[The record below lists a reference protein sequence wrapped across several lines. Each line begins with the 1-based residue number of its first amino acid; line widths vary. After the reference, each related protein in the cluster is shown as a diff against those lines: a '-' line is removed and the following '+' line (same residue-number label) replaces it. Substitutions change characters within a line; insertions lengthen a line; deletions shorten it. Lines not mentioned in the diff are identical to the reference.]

1 MKELTKKFS
10 LNLIRFIPFTL
21 LVSVL
26 GLIIL
31 PKDMLKEFFIA
42 LILIFM
48 GVFLID
54 LGSKSAI
61 SRIASDTSKVVL
73 KKRKI
78 VFYIFMAFVLGVIV
92 AVSEPNTWIMS
103 RYLNG
108 FISEWIFILS
118 VAIGIGIMLI
128 IAMLRILFK
137 ASIKSVFI
145 ILYLATLT
153 IAAITSIRNPEMVL
167 LAFDSGGVIPGLV
180 LIPALIGF
188 GVGISNLRSDKE
200 ASSNAFG
207 IVGIVSLGPILTLL
221 LIGLFYEIENIGLT
235 PYSMIEY
242 FLYYL
247 LLMAILLIPILII
260 HIVSNY
266 KRLKTEKVYF
276 IKKTIAYL
284 YTYLGI
290 VLILTGING
299 GLIDTARYLGQNFDK
314 NFLILF
320 MIGFGV
326 SVILI
331 EPSIRI
337 LFNHIL
343 EETVGSINIKFLY
356 MSFVL
361 SMVLALIVISLRIT
375 FSISLWWIII
385 LGYLIAIILSLFS
398 SDIFLQIS
406 FDAAGSI
413 SGFLTI
419 GFILPFLMGL
429 SNINNALGNI
439 MIIQL
444 MPLIIIMSLALIM
457 KKEIYSTPKKGRD
470 DIINI

>member
-1 MKELTKKFS
+1 MKELSKKFS
-10 LNLIRFIPFTL
+10 LNLIKFIPFTL
-21 LVSVL
+21 LLSIL
-26 GLIIL
+26 GLKIL
-31 PKDMLKEFFIA
+31 PKAMLSEFYLA
-42 LILIFM
+42 LILIFL

-78 VFYIFMAFVLGVIV
+78 VFYIFMAFILGAVV
-92 AVSEPNTWIMS
+92 AVAEPNTWIMS
-103 RYLNG
+103 RYVSG

-118 VAIGIGIMLI
+118 VAIGIGITLV

-153 IAAITSIRNPEMVL
+153 IAAITSIRNPVMTL

-180 LIPALIGF
+180 LIPSLIGF

-221 LIGLFYEIENIGLT
+221 IIGLFYEVENIGLM
-235 PYSMIEY
+235 PYSMIKY

-247 LLMAILLIPILII
+247 VLMAILLLPILII

-266 KRLKTEKVYF
+266 KRLKTEKAYF

-284 YTYLGI
+284 YTYFGI
-290 VLILTGING
+290 VLILTGISG
-299 GLIDTARYLGQNFDK
+299 GLIDTARYVGEHFNK
-314 NFLILF
+314 NYLILF
-320 MIGFGV
+320 MIGLGV

-343 EETVGSINIKFLY
+343 EETAGSINKRFLY
-356 MSFVL
+356 GSFII
-361 SMVLALIVISLRIT
+361 SMILALVVISLRIT

-385 LGYLIAIILSLFS
+385 PGYLIAIMLSLFS
-398 SDIFLQIS
+398 KDIFLQIS

-419 GFILPFLMGL
+419 GFILPFLMGS
-429 SNINNALGNI
+429 SNINDALGNI

-444 MPLIIIMSLALIM
+444 MPLIVIMSLALIM